1 VQLQRLN
8 EDKLN
13 EERVDKAVAR
23 MIDAL
28 MTTPGITVP
37 EMCAAVLRATHRVCR
52 QGLEMSADGARLEN
66 EQIFRAA
73 LQDLMIELVD
83 DRSEVH

>member
-1 VQLQRLN
+1 MLQKLN

-13 EERVDKAVAR
+13 EKRIDGAVAA

-37 EMCAAVLRATHRVCR
+37 EMCAAVLRATHRITR
-52 QGLEMSADGARLEN
+52 QGLEMSADGSRLEN
-66 EQIFRAA
+66 EQIFRGA
-73 LQDLMIELVD
+73 LQDLMIELCD
-83 DRSEVH
+83 NRSEVH